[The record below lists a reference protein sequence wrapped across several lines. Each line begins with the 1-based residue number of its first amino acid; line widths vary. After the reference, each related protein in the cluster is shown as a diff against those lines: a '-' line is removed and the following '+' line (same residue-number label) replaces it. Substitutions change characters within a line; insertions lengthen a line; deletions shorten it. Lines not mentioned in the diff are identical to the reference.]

1 MIAIK
6 DIAKELNVSTST
18 VYKSFRGAKDISEI
32 TKQTILTAAQKLGYT
47 EKPPRSSACRQRVGI
62 FLLKKDRTMG
72 YGHFVR
78 SVITGFR
85 QEAEPKLWQTFEIP
99 VPIDSGRKFDYEG
112 YLKSYRCSAGFLLSN
127 RLDESLLLQLE
138 KTEMPT
144 AILNNTVYNK
154 KIACVG
160 INDSQE
166 IYIAVRHLADLGHK
180 HIALI
185 CEESIAGV
193 AEKRILNFE
202 MVMKRCGLCIERNL
216 IFQQNGSLTKD
227 FVEQLLKSGATA
239 VICADNWIAHSL
251 TVELYRRNIRIP
263 ERISVVGLGDIPIA
277 RYTLPPLTTVRK
289 NGIEIG
295 KSACVAI
302 EQILLQNY
310 VNCMLT
316 TPELIVRESTGRL
329 QD

>member
-1 MIAIK
+1 VK

-18 VYKSFRGAKDISEI
+18 VYKSFRGAGDINEL
-32 TKQTILTAAQKLGYT
+32 TKQTILTAAQKLGYI
-47 EKPPRSSACRQRVGI
+47 EKPLRSSACRQRVGI

-72 YGHFVR
+72 YDHFVR
-78 SVITGFR
+78 SVITGFQ
-85 QEAEPKLWQTFEIP
+85 QEAEPKLWQTLEVP
-99 VPIDSGRKFDYEG
+99 VQIDSGKKFDYEG
-112 YLKSYRCSAGFLLSN
+112 YLKSYRCSAGFLVSN
-127 RLDESLLLQLE
+127 SLDESLLLQLE
-138 KTEMPT
+138 KTERPT

-180 HIALI
+180 LIALI
-185 CEESIAGV
+185 CEKYVAGV
-193 AEKRILNFE
+193 TEKQILNFQ
-202 MVMKRCGLCIERNL
+202 MVMKRCGLCMEKNL
-216 IFQQNGSLTKD
+216 IFQPSGSLTKD
-227 FVEQLLKSGATA
+227 FVEQLMKSGATA
-239 VICADNWIAHSL
+239 VICANDWIAHDL
-251 TVELYRRNIRIP
+251 TTELYRRNIRIP

-277 RYTLPPLTTVRK
+277 RYTLPLLTTVRK
-289 NGIEIG
+289 NGIEVG

-310 VNCMLT
+310 VNCILT